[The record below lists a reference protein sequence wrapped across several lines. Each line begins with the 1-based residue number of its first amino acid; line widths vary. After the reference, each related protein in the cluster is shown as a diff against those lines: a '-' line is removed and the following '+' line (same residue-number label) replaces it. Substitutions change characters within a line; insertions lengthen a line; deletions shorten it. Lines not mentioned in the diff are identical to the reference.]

1 MTVSCGYEKIESR
14 SISTIFKTKT
24 IFHDISLP
32 LKTTTNNQ
40 VTLCVRPSPPRSK
53 CTFEKMHHIKVA
65 AFAATMTAFE
75 KKKSCENLS
84 AGHRISAAWNWK
96 LNIAS
101 AIANVRFVAAAKYVF
116 SRFCYKPPQ
125 HVLLIAFPFKML
137 LGFLCKLVNCKQKL
151 KWIPKVLKKQHQ
163 HPYKLKGVSFK
174 CSFFK

>member
-1 MTVSCGYEKIESR
+1 MTVSCGYKNIESR

-32 LKTTTNNQ
+32 LKNTTNNQ

-75 KKKSCENLS
+75 KKKIMRKPKCQASYLSCMEL
-84 AGHRISAAWNWK
+84 K
-96 LNIAS
+96 T
-101 AIANVRFVAAAKYVF
+101 KYSLGYSKCEIRGSSKICFFKV
-116 SRFCYKPPQ
+116 CYKPPQ

-137 LGFLCKLVNCKQKL
+137 FVFLCKLVNCKKN
-151 KWIPKVLKKQHQ
+151 
-163 HPYKLKGVSFK
+163 SSESRK
-174 CSFFK
+174 C